1 MVGSIKL
8 NHIKDEV
15 LVCITNKF
23 FFLLIGLENHTYLA
37 LKWYL
42 QHLPP

>member
-8 NHIKDEV
+8 KLIKDES
-15 LVCITNKF
+15 LVCITDKL
-23 FFLLIGLENHTYLA
+23 FFLSTQSENHIYLV